1 MLVSALLGHERRAR
15 CVRSCKCFLGG
26 RPAFSGSQTVLQA
39 TLLFHR
45 KEKRVGVPSPSP
57 PLAGPIWHIMASLE
71 CRRNTSPWPWPPS
84 CSCSW
89 PWPRRLRSRR
99 RSKFNQPTQRT
110 ATQSE
115 PSLQKKNG
123 VRAGVPACRENLKR
137 TLSIQHRGHTH
148 GMNTCVLSA
157 VRFGTPV
164 LGLGPLIIGRDL
176 QILL

>member
-1 MLVSALLGHERRAR
+1 MCRCVSVLVSALLGHERRAR

-45 KEKRVGVPSPSP
+45 KEKRVPSPR
-57 PLAGPIWHIMASLE
+57 PLGPYHGFSDRCLE

-84 CSCSW
+84 CRCSW

-123 VRAGVPACRENLKR
+123 VRGVRPRKPKKDTN
-137 TLSIQHRGHTH
+137 QHWTHTWNEHVCLVRG
-148 GMNTCVLSA
+148 
-157 VRFGTPV
+157 
-164 LGLGPLIIGRDL
+164 
-176 QILL
+176 